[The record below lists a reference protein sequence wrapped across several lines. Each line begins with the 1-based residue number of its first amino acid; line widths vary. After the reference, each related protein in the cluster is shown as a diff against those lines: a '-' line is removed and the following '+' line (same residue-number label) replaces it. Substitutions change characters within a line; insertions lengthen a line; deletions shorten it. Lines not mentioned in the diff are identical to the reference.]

1 MPLFLSHCD
10 ITSAPEHSVSIK
22 QCILL
27 TKSCFGGKPA
37 EGIII
42 MITASLVIGQ
52 LMSRQKVGQSQN
64 GAVHHICRDDLY
76 DHIKKICVYFLQK
89 LRFER
94 KKKS

>member
-1 MPLFLSHCD
+1 
-10 ITSAPEHSVSIK
+10 
-22 QCILL
+22 
-27 TKSCFGGKPA
+27 
-37 EGIII
+37 
-42 MITASLVIGQ
+42 
-52 LMSRQKVGQSQN
+52 MSRQKVGQSQN